1 MNKTLSCQPIL
12 SIDLKKNRIRV
23 HKVTLELLGNPEYI
37 LLMVNPHSQVIA
49 VQSSNPKDYLAHR
62 VNMEVFA
69 DGNCYELYS
78 QKLVNRLCKVNSD
91 WKRNMCYRIYGHL
104 EQHNN
109 IACFRMQDITPINS
123 D

>member
-1 MNKTLSCQPIL
+1 MDKTLSCQPIL

-37 LLMVNPHSQVIA
+37 LLMVNPHSKVIA
-49 VQSSNPKDYLAHR
+49 LRCSAPEDYLAHR
-62 VNMEVFA
+62 VDMELLT

-78 QKLVNRLCKVNSD
+78 QTFINRLCKVNSD
-91 WKRNMCYRIYGHL
+91 WKRNKCYRIYGHL
-104 EQHNN
+104 AMQNS
-109 IACFRMQDITPINS
+109 IACFCMEDVTPINS

>member
-1 MNKTLSCQPIL
+1 MDKTIPCQPIL

-49 VQSSNPKDYLAHR
+49 LQCSDPHDYLAHR
-62 VNMEVFA
+62 VNMELLT

-78 QKLVNRLCKVNSD
+78 QKFINRLCKVNSE
-91 WKRNMCYRIYGHL
+91 WKRNRCYRIYGHL
-104 EQHNN
+104 DNFNN
-109 IACFRMQDITPINS
+109 VACFRMQDITPINS